1 MKGLVSIGCC
11 GLWVSIGTLTLLM
24 NSSSTA
30 CRNGRIA
37 RISWRLSAS
46 NQRIARTGSEN
57 QSFFSEAKWLHCD
70 YIVNLRLGLLGHGV
84 LAFFA
89 LVCPAQRLA
98 KDLKSIPELHCRN
111 VSLSLCVSVSLSQSL
126 CLCLCLSLCV
136 SVCCPPVCLPTCLS
150 VSIPALLSFCHLF
163 HFSPYRPSAF

>member
-70 YIVNLRLGLLGHGV
+70 YIINLRLGLLGHGV

-111 VSLSLCVSVSLSQSL
+111 VSLSLSLCVSVSLSQSL
-126 CLCLCLSLCV
+126 CLCLCLSL
-136 SVCCPPVCLPTCLS
+136 SLSLSHFLFLSLSLSLSAYTCMT
-150 VSIPALLSFCHLF
+150 
-163 HFSPYRPSAF
+163 